1 MSDKKKSKF
10 LKNVLLFYK
19 KLTSLTTQIDFLFKN
34 KYITQELYIEKM
46 YLLNETQTKIN
57 NLEVFNDKKKNSK
70 NLFNELINNI
80 NNSLEKICNKL
91 GANSIKN
98 TLEIYIESENLI
110 ENEIIDIYND
120 YFIPLSSNIIGTL

>member
-10 LKNVLLFYK
+10 LKHVLLFYK

-57 NLEVFNDKKKNSK
+57 NLELFNDKKKNSK

-98 TLEIYIESENLI
+98 TLEI
-110 ENEIIDIYND
+110 
-120 YFIPLSSNIIGTL
+120 NI